1 METLIHTEAS
11 PKKPSRWLKWL
22 LIVGT
27 VIILN
32 LFINSLIKVVYNEPL
47 YTNFCEEKQVKIIP
61 DTKEACLAIGGQWT
75 DDLFVQK
82 RLLSGEPVA
91 MPVIE
96 QQRAGYCDPD
106 FTCRKGYDTASNVY
120 ERNVFVVWVIA
131 GVLAL
136 IAGFFLKLEVVSLSL
151 SLGGVVSL
159 IIGSMRYWSRM
170 DDTLRLIVLGLAL
183 VVLIWVGVKKIR
195 E

>member
-1 METLIHTEAS
+1 MDSIQTTHQD
-11 PKKPSRWLKWL
+11 KKQSRWLKWL

-32 LFINSLIKVVYNEPL
+32 LFINSLIKVVYHEPL

-61 DTKEACLAIGGQWT
+61 DTKDSCLAIDGQWT

-106 FTCRKGYDTASNVY
+106 FTCRKGYDTALNVY
-120 ERNVFVVWVIA
+120 ERNVFVAWVVA

-159 IIGSMRYWSRM
+159 VIGSMRYWSRM
-170 DDTLRLIVLGLAL
+170 DDTLRLVVLGVALA
-183 VVLIWVGVKKIR
+183 VLIWVGIKKIR